1 MTVVGDVLG
10 RRDVEQIARA
20 HVEALPESLVSRI
33 GGRYP
38 QAFYRYL
45 AGSADE
51 LILIDRGAPGAD
63 LRAACIVSLAPATL
77 SRRLLYRTPLAFHAL
92 RAVRRLPLRA
102 LVTSRAAGSPAEA
115 PPPSPQ
121 GLHRGAS
128 GRDGSRPSAGRSLEG
143 PEILLLFA
151 VPEARG
157 HGVGARL
164 LERCEALL
172 VERGFDGLWVK
183 TRDDPGNRA
192 IQFYRREGFAPA
204 GSVSRH
210 GKRLARFHKPLRP
223 PG

>member
-10 RRDVEQIARA
+10 RRDVEQLARA
-20 HVEALPESLVSRI
+20 HVEALPESLVSRV

-63 LRAACIVSLAPATL
+63 LRAACVVSLAPATL
-77 SRRLLYRTPLAFHAL
+77 SRRLLYRTPLVVHAL

-102 LVTSRAAGSPAEA
+102 LLVTSRDGA
-115 PPPSPQ
+115 PPP
-121 GLHRGAS
+121 
-128 GRDGSRPSAGRSLEG
+128 SLEG

-172 VERGFDGLWVK
+172 VERGFEALWVK

-210 GKRLARFHKPLRP
+210 GKRLARFHKSLRA

>member
-10 RRDVEQIARA
+10 RRDVEQLARA
-20 HVEALPESLVSRI
+20 HVEALPESLVSRV

-51 LILIDRGAPGAD
+51 LILIDRVAPGGE
-63 LRAACIVSLAPATL
+63 LRAACVVSLAPATL
-77 SRRLLYRTPLAFHAL
+77 SRRLLSRTPLVVHAL
-92 RAVRRLPLRA
+92 LAVRRLPLRA
-102 LVTSRAAGSPAEA
+102 LLVTSRAGAGSPGEA
-115 PPPSPQ
+115 PPPSP
-121 GLHRGAS
+121 
-128 GRDGSRPSAGRSLEG
+128 G

-151 VPEARG
+151 VPQSRG
-157 HGVGARL
+157 QGVGARL

-172 VERGFDGLWVK
+172 VERGFEGLWVK

-192 IQFYRREGFAPA
+192 IDFYRREGFAPA

-210 GKRLARFHKPLRP
+210 GKRLVRFHKPLGST